1 MSLGWVVVF
10 TALVYLLLLFVVA
23 SYGDRT
29 KTLRKKR
36 TNRPVIYALS
46 LAIYCTSWTFFGS
59 VGMASSSGFS
69 FLAIY
74 LGPLL
79 MITVGYRL
87 FSRIIALAKAE
98 RITSIA
104 DFIASRYGKS
114 TAVGAVATMIAVL
127 GTVPYIA
134 LQLKAI
140 STSVTIMVDY
150 YQPVSVVETGQWM
163 DTPLLVAVLLAVFA
177 ILFGTR
183 HADATEHQDGLML
196 AVATE
201 SVIKLAAFLAVGLFV
216 TYIMFDGLGD
226 IITQA
231 RASQE
236 IAQIFSGEFNLGKFA
251 VMTLLSFFAI
261 ILLPRQFHVGVV
273 ENHSQEELKRA
284 VWLFPVYLVLINL
297 FVIPVALGGMLKFG
311 VGANAD
317 TFVLSLP
324 ILAKSQFVSMFAF
337 IGGLSAATAMVIVAC
352 VALAIMISNDIIL
365 PLFLRRSFV
374 GGNIE
379 FENMGK
385 LLLQIRRTSI
395 FLILLLAYAYFK
407 AAGDSAALASI
418 GLLSFAAVA
427 QFAPSLFGGLIWRE
441 ATARGAL
448 WGMGAGFATWTYT
461 LFLPTLFDPASAF
474 LINGPL
480 GIGFLRPQALFGMD
494 MAPLTHGV
502 FWSLSINT
510 LAYVVASLS
519 RVPKILERTQAA
531 IFAPHDRPLAPA
543 INFWNSPITVGDLK
557 KTVSRYLGEE
567 RAGRSFETF
576 AAEEGLYLVDN
587 EIADNKVLRFAEQLL
602 ASAIGAASSR
612 LVLSLLLKKFET
624 TPKAAIALLDDAS
637 EALQYNRD
645 LLQTALDQVEQGISV
660 FDQDFKLTCWNRQFR
675 VLLHLPASAGQVGT
689 TLTGIAETIVAQN
702 QANDV
707 NNNSSASMVEKLIMA
722 REAWQLPV
730 PSENRVLEI
739 LTNTMPD
746 GGLVISWSDITERV
760 DAAKDLLQANT
771 SLEKRVRERTEELTR
786 LNVDL
791 AKATEAADAANIGKT
806 KFLAAVGH
814 DILQPLNAAR
824 LYSSALVERLG
835 VSENSEIINN
845 MDRSLESVEEI
856 LGTVLTISRLD
867 TGAFKPT
874 ILDYSLDRILT
885 QLQIEFLPIAH
896 EKGLE
901 LHIEKQ
907 GFHIRTDS
915 TLLPRLLRNLI
926 SNAIKYTSS
935 GTVTVSCKAVDN
947 AVIVDVKDTG
957 MGIAKIH
964 QHRIFSEFGRLE
976 EGRKAAAGLGLGLS
990 IVERIS
996 RVLDHP
1002 VSVKSAPGEGSCFS
1016 VCIPLAKRVTVTKKP
1031 TSSIKRPIAVDLSNM
1046 AVLCIDND
1054 EAILDGMETLLTGWN
1069 CQVWKASNLE
1079 QAIACIEQHR
1089 INVIVADY
1097 HLDSGNG
1104 VDVVNRLRIRFKQ
1117 DFPALLITADRSEL
1131 VRKKAALNEMPVL
1144 NKPVK
1149 PAALRAALAQKLSRV
1164 STAAE

>member
-1 MSLGWVVVF
+1 MSRGLVVIL
-10 TALVYLLLLFVVA
+10 TALVYLLFLFVVA
-23 SYGDRT
+23 SYGDR
-29 KTLRKKR
+29 RKMRSKDR

-79 MITVGYRL
+79 MVTFGYPL
-87 FSRIIALAKAE
+87 FARIIALAKAE

-114 TAVGAVATMIAVL
+114 TSVGAVATIIAVL
-127 GTVPYIA
+127 GIVPYIA

-140 STSVTIMVDY
+140 STSVIIMVNY
-150 YQPVSVVETGQWM
+150 YQPVAGASNWV
-163 DTPLLVAVLLAVFA
+163 DTPLLVAVLLAIFA

-201 SVIKLAAFLAVGLFV
+201 SIIKLVAFLTIGLFV
-216 TYIMFDGLGD
+216 TYFMFDGLGD
-226 IITQA
+226 LVAQA
-231 RASQE
+231 RASKK
-236 IAQIFSGEFNLGKFA
+236 ISHIFSGEFNPGNFA
-251 VMTLLSFFAI
+251 VLTLLSFFAF

-273 ENHSQEELKRA
+273 ENHSKQELKRA
-284 VWLFPVYLVLINL
+284 MWLFPVYLVLINL
-297 FVIPVALGGMLKFG
+297 FVIPVAIGGMLKFG
-311 VGANAD
+311 VGADAD
-317 TFVLSLP
+317 TFVLTLP
-324 ILAKSQFVSMFAF
+324 ILAGSRFVSMFAF

-352 VALAIMISNDIIL
+352 VALAIMISNDIVL
-365 PLFLRRSFV
+365 PLFLRRSF
-374 GGNIE
+374 NDETFE
-379 FENMGK
+379 FENMGR

-427 QFAPSLFGGLIWRE
+427 QFAPSLFGGLIWRR

-448 WGMGAGFATWTYT
+448 WGMGAGFATWAYT
-461 LFLPTLFDPASAF
+461 LFLPTLFDPTSAF
-474 LINGPL
+474 MLNGPL
-480 GIGFLRPQALFGMD
+480 GITLLRPQALLGLEI
-494 MAPLTHGV
+494 APLSHGV

-510 LAYVVASLS
+510 LAYIVASLS
-519 RVPKILERTQAA
+519 RMPKIVERTQAA
-531 IFAPHDRPLAPA
+531 VFAPHDRASVPT
-543 INFWNSPITVGDLK
+543 INIWNSPITVDDLK
-557 KTVSRYLGEE
+557 RTVARYLGEE
-567 RAGRSFETF
+567 RAARSFETF
-576 AAEEGLYLVDN
+576 AADHGLELVDH
-587 EIADNKVLRFAEQLL
+587 EVADNKVLRFAEQLL

-624 TPKAAIALLDDAS
+624 SPKAAIALLDDAS

-660 FDQDFKLTCWNRQFR
+660 FDQDFRLTCWNRQFR
-675 VLLHLPASAGQVGT
+675 VLLNLPASTGQVGT
-689 TLTGIAETIVAQN
+689 TLTTIADIVAKQN
-702 QANDV
+702 QAEKG
-707 NNNSSASMVEKLIMA
+707 SGRSGAELVENLIMA
-722 REAWQLPV
+722 RDAWQLSM
-730 PSENRVLEI
+730 PSQERVLEI

-746 GGLVISWSDITERV
+746 GGLVISWSDITDRV
-760 DAAKDLLQANT
+760 KSARDLLQANT
-771 SLEKRVRERTEELTR
+771 SLEKRVQERTEELTR
-786 LNVDL
+786 LNIDL
-791 AKATEAADAANIGKT
+791 ASATEAADAANIGKT

-824 LYSSALVERLG
+824 LYSSTLVERLG

-874 ILDYSLDRILT
+874 VLDYSLDRILT
-885 QLQIEFLPIAH
+885 QLQIEFLPIAQ

-901 LHIEKQ
+901 LLIEKQ
-907 GFHIRTDS
+907 GYHICTDS

-935 GTVTVSCKAVDN
+935 GTVTVNCHLDDDK
-947 AVIVDVKDTG
+947 VIIKVADTG
-957 MGIAKIH
+957 MGIAKMH
-964 QHRIFSEFGRLE
+964 QRRIFTEFGRLE

-1002 VSVKSAPGEGSCFS
+1002 VTVESAPGQGSCFS
-1016 VCIPLAKRVTVTKKP
+1016 VSVPLARRVATTKKP
-1031 TSSIKRPIAVDLSNM
+1031 PRQIKRAMAVDLSNM

-1054 EAILDGMETLLTGWN
+1054 ETILDGMDKLLTGWN
-1069 CQVWKASNLE
+1069 CQVLKACDLE
-1079 QAIACIEQHR
+1079 DAVACVENNKID
-1089 INVIVADY
+1089 IIVADY
-1097 HLDSGNG
+1097 HLDNGNG
-1104 VDVVNRLRIRFKQ
+1104 VDVVNRLRIQFKQ
-1117 DFPALLITADRSEL
+1117 DFPALLVTADRSEI
-1131 VRKKAALNEMPVL
+1131 VRNKAILNEMPVL

-1149 PAALRAALAQKLSRV
+1149 PAALRAALAQKCGRRS